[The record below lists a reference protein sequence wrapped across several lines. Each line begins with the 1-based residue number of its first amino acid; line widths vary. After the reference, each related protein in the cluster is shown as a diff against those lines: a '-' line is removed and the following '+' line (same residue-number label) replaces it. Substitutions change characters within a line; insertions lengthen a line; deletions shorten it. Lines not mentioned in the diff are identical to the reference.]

1 MNGESMSVVG
11 VVGEILS
18 LTSGSGEELA
28 GQVGVSYASLY
39 AWSRGRRRPTQRNA
53 RSLAEVARRRARRLT
68 ELADALVGLELD
80 PAPTVAVPP
89 IAVTS
94 AGASPPAAL
103 PTEVANPAATVEL
116 TAPAV
121 PPPRPD

>member
-1 MNGESMSVVG
+1 MNGESTSVVG

-28 GQVGVSYASLY
+28 AQVGVSYASLY

-53 RSLAEVARRRARRLT
+53 RALAEVARRRARRLS

-80 PAPTVAVPP
+80 KVTDVAPLPAE
-89 IAVTS
+89 VTS
-94 AGASPPAAL
+94 PEMTSP
-103 PTEVANPAATVEL
+103 EVGPPEVSVEL
-116 TAPAV
+116 TAAAV
-121 PPPRPD
+121 PPRKPD